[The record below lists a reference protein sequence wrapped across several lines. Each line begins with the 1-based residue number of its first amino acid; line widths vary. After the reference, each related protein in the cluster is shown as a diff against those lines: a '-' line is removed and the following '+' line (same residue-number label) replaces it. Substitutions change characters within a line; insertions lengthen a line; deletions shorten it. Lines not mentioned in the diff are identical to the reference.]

1 MDNRLNYKID
11 KGNFCISVAKGIF
24 ICYNGYKNGRIKQM
38 KKQKLDTLIKHFYQ
52 ISGMEIMLISNTFR
66 TMIGQRCPYE
76 NLCALIHK
84 SSVCLDICKSSDI
97 ERYEEASRTEDTL
110 TYVCPFG
117 ITETIIPIKRNGKT
131 VSYIFCSMGIID
143 GNDEEIAER
152 IAHTAPGLHYD
163 AVLDAVRAMPHLDK
177 EHFEAYYTMLRLL
190 AQHIELDDIALDA
203 QPTIGQL
210 TKKYIKTNLARKI
223 TLADLSWNLHC
234 STVTLTEHFKEEFGI
249 TIMDYVTRK
258 RMELAEELLVG
269 TDKSIKEVSMLSGFP
284 DVEYFS
290 RCFKKFHDVPPGE
303 WRRLKEK
310 KLAKPVDDEMC

>member
-1 MDNRLNYKID
+1 
-11 KGNFCISVAKGIF
+11 
-24 ICYNGYKNGRIKQM
+24 M

-76 NLCALIHK
+76 NFCALIHK
-84 SSVCLDICKSSDI
+84 SSTCLDICKNSDI
-97 ERYEEASRTEDTL
+97 ERYEEANRTEDVL
-110 TYVCPFG
+110 TYECPFG

-131 VSYIFCSMGIID
+131 VSYLFCSMGIID
-143 GNDEEIAER
+143 RSDDEIAER
-152 IAHTAPGLHYD
+152 IAHTAPQLHYD
-163 AVLDAVRAMPHLDK
+163 AVLEAVKAMPHLDK
-177 EHFEAYYTMLRLL
+177 ELFEAYHTMLKLL
-190 AQHIELDDIALDA
+190 AQHIELDDITLDA

-249 TIMDYVTRK
+249 TIMDYVTQK
-258 RMELAEELLVG
+258 RMELAEELL
-269 TDKSIKEVSMLSGFP
+269 TSTEKSIKEVSILSGFP

-303 WRRLKEK
+303 WRKQKDK
-310 KLAKPVDDEMC
+310 KMTKPVDDGIC

>member
-1 MDNRLNYKID
+1 
-11 KGNFCISVAKGIF
+11 
-24 ICYNGYKNGRIKQM
+24 M

-52 ISGMEIMLISNTFR
+52 ISGMEIMLVSNTFR

-76 NLCALIHK
+76 NFCALIHK
-84 SSVCLDICKSSDI
+84 SSACLDVCKNSDI
-97 ERYEEASRTEDTL
+97 ERQEEASRTEEPL

-117 ITETIIPIKRNGKT
+117 ITEKIIPIKRNGKT

-143 GNDEEIAER
+143 EDDETIAER
-152 IAHTAPGLHYD
+152 IAQIAPHLHYD
-163 AVLDAVRAMPHLDK
+163 AVLDAVKAMPHLDK
-177 EHFEAYYTMLRLL
+177 DLFEAYHTMLKLL
-190 AQHIELDDIALDA
+190 AQHIELDDITLDA

-249 TIMDYVTRK
+249 TIMDYVTKK
-258 RMELAEELLVG
+258 RMELAEELLAG
-269 TDKSIKEVSMLSGFP
+269 TEKSIKEVSILSGFP

-290 RCFKKFHDVPPGE
+290 RCFKKFHDMPPGE
-303 WRRLKEK
+303 WRKVKDK
-310 KLAKPVDDEMC
+310 KSQAPVDDEMC

>member
-1 MDNRLNYKID
+1 
-11 KGNFCISVAKGIF
+11 
-24 ICYNGYKNGRIKQM
+24 
-38 KKQKLDTLIKHFYQ
+38 
-52 ISGMEIMLISNTFR
+52 MEIVLVSNTFR

-76 NLCALIHK
+76 NFCALIHK
-84 SSVCLDICKSSDI
+84 SSTCLDICKCSDI
-97 ERYEEASRTEDTL
+97 ERYEEASRTEETL

-131 VSYIFCSMGIID
+131 VSYILCSMGIINND
-143 GNDEEIAER
+143 DEEIADN
-152 IAHTAPGLHYD
+152 IAHIAPQLHYD
-163 AVLDAVRAMPHLDK
+163 AVLDSVKAMPHLDN
-177 EHFEAYYTMLRLL
+177 EHFEAYHTMLKLL
-190 AQHIELDDIALDA
+190 AQHIELDDTTLDE

-249 TIMDYVTRK
+249 TIMDYVASK
-258 RMELAEELLVG
+258 RMELAEELLIG
-269 TDKSIKEVSMLSGFP
+269 TEKSIKEVSILSGFP

-290 RCFKKFHDVPPGE
+290 RCFKKFHDAPPGE

-310 KLAKPVDDEMC
+310 KTTKSVDDEMC

>member
-1 MDNRLNYKID
+1 
-11 KGNFCISVAKGIF
+11 
-24 ICYNGYKNGRIKQM
+24 M

-76 NLCALIHK
+76 NFCALIHK
-84 SSVCLDICKSSDI
+84 SSTCLDICKNSDI
-97 ERYEEASRTEDTL
+97 ERYEEANRTEETL

-131 VSYIFCSMGIID
+131 ISYIFCSMGIID
-143 GNDEEIAER
+143 EADEAIAER
-152 IAHTAPGLHYD
+152 IAHIAPHLHYD
-163 AVLDAVRAMPHLDK
+163 AVLDAVKAMPHLDH
-177 EHFEAYYTMLRLL
+177 EHFEAYHTMLKLL
-190 AQHIELDDIALDA
+190 AQHIELDDITLDA

-234 STVTLTEHFKEEFGI
+234 STVTLTEHLKEEFVI
-249 TIMDYVTRK
+249 KIMDYVTKK
-258 RMELAEELLVG
+258 RMELAEELLSG
-269 TDKSIKEVSMLSGFP
+269 TEKSIKEVSILSGFP

-303 WRRLKEK
+303 WRKSKEK
-310 KLAKPVDDEMC
+310 KTSKPIDDDIC